1 MYLTDH
7 KDEYLVKNR
16 IGDVRCGKNVYILT
30 NTHWLLCT
38 DRVIQKEKCNSAK
51 NETKEMKKF
60 KLYVNYDE
68 IMEIV

>member
-30 NTHWLLCT
+30 NTQSISHA

-51 NETKEMKKF
+51 NETKEMKKL

-68 IMEIV
+68 IVEIV

>member
-30 NTHWLLCT
+30 NTQSISHA
-38 DRVIQKEKCNSAK
+38 DGVIQKENCNYAK
-51 NETKEMKKF
+51 NETTEM
-60 KLYVNYDE
+60 
-68 IMEIV
+68 

>member
-16 IGDVRCGKNVYILT
+16 IGDVCCGKNVYILT

-51 NETKEMKKF
+51 NETKEMEKF
-60 KLYVNYDE
+60 KLYVNYAK
-68 IMEIV
+68 IVEIV